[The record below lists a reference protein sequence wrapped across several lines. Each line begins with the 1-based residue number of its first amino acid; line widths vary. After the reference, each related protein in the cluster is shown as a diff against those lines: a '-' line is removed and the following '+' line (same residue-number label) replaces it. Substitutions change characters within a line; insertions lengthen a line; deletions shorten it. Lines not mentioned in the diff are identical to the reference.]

1 MQKRMPLGHFS
12 ASLYYLSFILFGL
25 SGAIVGPTLPSLAA
39 QTNTQLDGI
48 SFLFIA
54 SALGFTLGAL
64 LSGRVFDRF
73 SGHPVLTI
81 ALLAMSLL
89 LALVPVTPWLWGL
102 LLVMF
107 FIGWMSSVID
117 VGSNT
122 LIVWIYR
129 HRVGPFLNG
138 LHFAFGLGAFLAPLL
153 VAQVIVVTGS
163 FQWSFWLMALLPLP
177 IAVLLANIP
186 SPRPAR
192 NVQEKQ
198 TDESNSAKLIVLIT
212 AFFFLYTGSE
222 VAFGNWIFTYATG
235 LKLLDDT
242 WAAYLNSGFWGALT
256 VGRLLSIPIAMRFRP
271 SRILWVD
278 LIGCLMSVGLLLLW
292 PNHQGVLW
300 VGTLGLGLFMASI
313 FPSALTLAARR
324 MTITGKVNSYLFSGT
339 GAGTMVLPW
348 LVGQGF
354 DGIGP
359 VIMNMVVGVSLLA
372 ALGVLVAF
380 LHNSVRFDQKNS
392 K

>member
-1 MQKRMPLGHFS
+1 MQKLMPLGHFS

-107 FIGWMSSVID
+107 LIGWMSSVID

-222 VAFGNWIFTYATG
+222 VAFGNWIFTYATS

-242 WAAYLNSGFWGALT
+242 
-256 VGRLLSIPIAMRFRP
+256 
-271 SRILWVD
+271 
-278 LIGCLMSVGLLLLW
+278 
-292 PNHQGVLW
+292 
-300 VGTLGLGLFMASI
+300 
-313 FPSALTLAARR
+313 
-324 MTITGKVNSYLFSGT
+324 
-339 GAGTMVLPW
+339 
-348 LVGQGF
+348 
-354 DGIGP
+354 
-359 VIMNMVVGVSLLA
+359 
-372 ALGVLVAF
+372 
-380 LHNSVRFDQKNS
+380 
-392 K
+392 

>member
-1 MQKRMPLGHFS
+1 
-12 ASLYYLSFILFGL
+12 
-25 SGAIVGPTLPSLAA
+25 
-39 QTNTQLDGI
+39 
-48 SFLFIA
+48 
-54 SALGFTLGAL
+54 
-64 LSGRVFDRF
+64 
-73 SGHPVLTI
+73 
-81 ALLAMSLL
+81 
-89 LALVPVTPWLWGL
+89 
-102 LLVMF
+102 
-107 FIGWMSSVID
+107 
-117 VGSNT
+117 
-122 LIVWIYR
+122 
-129 HRVGPFLNG
+129 
-138 LHFAFGLGAFLAPLL
+138 
-153 VAQVIVVTGS
+153 
-163 FQWSFWLMALLPLP
+163 
-177 IAVLLANIP
+177 
-186 SPRPAR
+186 
-192 NVQEKQ
+192 
-198 TDESNSAKLIVLIT
+198 
-212 AFFFLYTGSE
+212 
-222 VAFGNWIFTYATG
+222 
-235 LKLLDDT
+235 
-242 WAAYLNSGFWGALT
+242 
-256 VGRLLSIPIAMRFRP
+256 MRFRP